1 MNKEVSEIIN
11 SLCIKLGTSSKLLI
25 TELSKLRIAESIIL
39 LIIFFVIL
47 VVSLYFLPKI
57 WKYDH
62 QVDGCY
68 THDFGDSCWSIIPAV
83 AAVFGGT
90 GVAMQ
95 IVKLV
100 GWLVSPTAK
109 AILEISNMIARVGGK

>member
-25 TELSKLRIAESIIL
+25 TELSKLRVAESIVL
-39 LIIFFVIL
+39 LTIFFVIL
-47 VVSLYFLPKI
+47 VVSLCFLPKI

-62 QVDGCY
+62 RVDGCY

-83 AAVFGGT
+83 AAVFFCFC
-90 GVAMQ
+90 VAMQ

-109 AILEISNMIARVGGK
+109 AILEISNMIAKIG

>member
-1 MNKEVSEIIN
+1 MNKEASEIIN

-25 TELSKLRIAESIIL
+25 TELSKLGIANSIVL
-39 LIIFFVIL
+39 LIIFFTIL
-47 VVSLYFLPKI
+47 IVSLYFLPRI

-62 QVDGCY
+62 RTEGY
-68 THDFGDSCWSIIPAV
+68 HTYDFNDSCWSIIPATF
-83 AAVFGGT
+83 AFFGGI
-90 GVAMQ
+90 GVTMQ

-109 AILEISNMIARVGGK
+109 VVLQISSIIARIG

>member
-25 TELSKLRIAESIIL
+25 TELSKLRVAESIVL
-39 LIIFFVIL
+39 LIIFLAIL
-47 VVSLYFLPKI
+47 IVSLYFLPRI

-62 QVDGCY
+62 RVDGCY
-68 THDFGDSCWSIIPAV
+68 THDFNDSCWSIIPAM
-83 AAVFGGT
+83 AALFGGI

-109 AILEISNMIARVGGK
+109 AVLEISRMIARIG